1 MWKGLNLLFNLC
13 QFFMQNSEFSLI
25 TSYRYEG
32 DVLINYAFV
41 WLRIFPNLKQSR
53 TITGFLDSS
62 FLCHNV
68 INPRPGK

>member
-32 DVLINYAFV
+32 DVLVNYAFV
-41 WLRIFPNLKQSR
+41 
-53 TITGFLDSS
+53 
-62 FLCHNV
+62 
-68 INPRPGK
+68 

>member
-32 DVLINYAFV
+32 DVLVNYAFV
-41 WLRIFPNLKQSR
+41 WLKIFPSLKQSR
-53 TITGFLDSS
+53 TITGF
-62 FLCHNV
+62 
-68 INPRPGK
+68 

>member
-32 DVLINYAFV
+32 DVLVNDAFV
-41 WLRIFPNLKQSR
+41 WLKIFPSLKQSR
-53 TITGFLDSS
+53 TITGF
-62 FLCHNV
+62 
-68 INPRPGK
+68 

>member
-32 DVLINYAFV
+32 DVPVNYAFV
-41 WLRIFPNLKQSR
+41 WLKIFPSLKQSR
-53 TITGFLDSS
+53 TFSGF
-62 FLCHNV
+62 
-68 INPRPGK
+68 